1 MDKSFEVLALEHYGE
16 VFAFVYAAVRRR
28 DVSEDLTQE
37 TFLAA
42 FRSIDTFDT
51 RRDFRKWLRGIARN
65 KVLNYLNRT
74 AKRLPLS
81 IEGMLDVLEDLH
93 AESDAAK
100 NDTWRERAA
109 ALTACLKKLPQGLR
123 HIIRAFYYK
132 EARAEDIA
140 QTLGISPGAVWQR
153 LYRSRMLLKECIDL
167 SRK

>member
-42 FRSIDTFDT
+42 FHSMDTFDT
-51 RRDFRKWLRGIARN
+51 SRDFRKWLRGIARN

-74 AKRLPLS
+74 SKKLPVS
-81 IEGMLDVLEDLH
+81 IEGMLDALEDVH
-93 AESDAAK
+93 TASDAMK

-109 ALTACLKKLPQGLR
+109 ALSACLKKLPQNLR
-123 HIIRAFYYK
+123 DIIRAFYYK
-132 EARAEDIA
+132 GARAEAIA
-140 QTLGISPGAVWQR
+140 QTLDISPAAVWQR
-153 LYRSRMLLKECIDL
+153 LYRGRVLLKECIDL